1 VLKRWIHIGITMIA
15 TAAVTTGCAAP
26 EYTYVENSDQKTYF
40 KVPHEWH
47 QAATGDLD
55 DILSGTNP
63 DSANAAARQRMWW
76 SVAYDADADP
86 TAAHL
91 LTSRVTEQPIVYARV
106 ARLTESQRNAISLD
120 TLRDMFL
127 PVTADAREAA
137 APTTQLTGFE
147 LVTDQLLT
155 PDDGLHGVRVVF
167 DYELADGVLHT
178 FDQTALVNNTG
189 DTLYL
194 LIIRCST
201 SCYRER
207 SGELDTIAT
216 SFTVRSK

>member
-1 VLKRWIHIGITMIA
+1 MLKRLFPIGSAVI
-15 TAAVTTGCAAP
+15 AAVVLTTACAAP
-26 EYTYVENSDQKTYF
+26 EYTYVKNSDQKTYF

-47 QAATGDLD
+47 QTATGDLD
-55 DILSGTNP
+55 DILAGTNP
-63 DSANAAARQRMWW
+63 DSANSAARQQMWW

-91 LTSRVTEQPIVYARV
+91 LTGQVTDQPIVYARV
-106 ARLTESQRNAISLD
+106 SKLTTDQQNAISLD
-120 TLRDMFL
+120 VLRDILL

-137 APTTQLTGFE
+137 APTTPLTGFE
-147 LVTDQLLT
+147 LVRDDLLA
-155 PDDGLHGVRVVF
+155 PADGLHGVRVVY

-178 FDQTALVNNTG
+178 FDQTTLVNNAG

-194 LIIRCST
+194 LIIRCSA

-207 SGELDTIAT
+207 SGELDDIAT
-216 SFTVRSK
+216 SFTVRST